1 MKTNRNFATHIVSL
15 CFGTVCMIGFA
26 YGQDNAEQNIGNS
39 DSGNALSQAAGISVQ
54 SSSFGDTFQNLL
66 QSSDKIR
73 NLLRIR
79 QPREIYQYLDSIF
92 PVTQISHGAGEA
104 SALPTSTSDV
114 DFSALTMADDRGRS
128 VSFSQWQDS
137 TFTDALLIMHKGQIV
152 YERYYTNMDDSRRH
166 ALWSGSKSLVGALA
180 TDLIQSGQL
189 DPSSTIGGHLP
200 ELNGSAW
207 ADATVQQTLDMTTA
221 VNYTE
226 SLNVKDGSGTLQY
239 LIAGGFIPVPNGYN
253 APRTMLDLLKSL
265 RKNGEHGAVFN
276 YKNVDTEVLAL
287 VLTKV
292 TGKDLATLISERI
305 WAPMGAAD
313 NAYVIKDRAGL
324 ALGGSGVG
332 TTARD
337 LARFGETV
345 RLDGR
350 YNGHQ
355 ILQPGTLAQI
365 QQGGSRQAFASG
377 SNAART
383 GYSYHNFWWIDH
395 ENGTIEMK
403 GANGQHLHINPST
416 ETVIVKLS
424 SNLFSDMML
433 MSTHTIDRNAFA
445 AISRELVGR

>member
-39 DSGNALSQAAGISVQ
+39 DNGNALSQAAGISVQ

-265 RKNGEHGAVFN
+265 RKMV
-276 YKNVDTEVLAL
+276 
-287 VLTKV
+287 
-292 TGKDLATLISERI
+292 SM
-305 WAPMGAAD
+305 APCS
-313 NAYVIKDRAGL
+313 I
-324 ALGGSGVG
+324 
-332 TTARD
+332 T
-337 LARFGETV
+337 
-345 RLDGR
+345 
-350 YNGHQ
+350 
-355 ILQPGTLAQI
+355 
-365 QQGGSRQAFASG
+365 
-377 SNAART
+377 RT
-383 GYSYHNFWWIDH
+383 
-395 ENGTIEMK
+395 
-403 GANGQHLHINPST
+403 
-416 ETVIVKLS
+416 
-424 SNLFSDMML
+424 
-433 MSTHTIDRNAFA
+433 
-445 AISRELVGR
+445 

>member
-200 ELNGSAW
+200 ELNGSALHRVSECERW
-207 ADATVQQTLDMTTA
+207 LRDTPVPD
-221 VNYTE
+221 
-226 SLNVKDGSGTLQY
+226 S
-239 LIAGGFIPVPNGYN
+239 GGFH
-253 APRTMLDLLKSL
+253 S
-265 RKNGEHGAVFN
+265 
-276 YKNVDTEVLAL
+276 
-287 VLTKV
+287 
-292 TGKDLATLISERI
+292 
-305 WAPMGAAD
+305 
-313 NAYVIKDRAGL
+313 
-324 ALGGSGVG
+324 
-332 TTARD
+332 
-337 LARFGETV
+337 
-345 RLDGR
+345 
-350 YNGHQ
+350 
-355 ILQPGTLAQI
+355 
-365 QQGGSRQAFASG
+365 
-377 SNAART
+377 
-383 GYSYHNFWWIDH
+383 
-395 ENGTIEMK
+395 
-403 GANGQHLHINPST
+403 ST
-416 ETVIVKLS
+416 QWV
-424 SNLFSDMML
+424 
-433 MSTHTIDRNAFA
+433 
-445 AISRELVGR
+445 